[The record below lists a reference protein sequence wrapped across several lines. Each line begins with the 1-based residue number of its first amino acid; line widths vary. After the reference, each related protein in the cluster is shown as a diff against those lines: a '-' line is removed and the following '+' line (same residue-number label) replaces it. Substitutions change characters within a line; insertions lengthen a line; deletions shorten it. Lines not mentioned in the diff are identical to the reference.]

1 MNPNSTQFNGCND
14 LFYNLEN
21 VYCYNCCW
29 YESERNAKIM
39 LVLRDCSVGLRHGIF
54 GLREPDLA
62 VGGVVNGVE
71 AL

>member
-1 MNPNSTQFNGCND
+1 
-14 LFYNLEN
+14 
-21 VYCYNCCW
+21 
-29 YESERNAKIM
+29 M